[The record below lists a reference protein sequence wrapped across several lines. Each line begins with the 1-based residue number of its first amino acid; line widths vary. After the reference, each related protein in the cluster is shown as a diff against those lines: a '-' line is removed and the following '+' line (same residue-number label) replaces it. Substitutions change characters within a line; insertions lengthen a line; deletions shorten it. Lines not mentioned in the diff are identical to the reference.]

1 MQEADE
7 VWGANTMLLS
17 DPQAFRA
24 FQAAEH
30 ELESLERCSFAP
42 ENVAMIQAS
51 KLARVWELALATRY
65 YAPLLGSKV
74 PRLEGLPLTP
84 KSAVKETPE
93 LFYVLGGRPSLKYY
107 ETSGTTGTPTPTPRL
122 AEDIVW
128 NTLSVAS
135 AWRRVVQT
143 HDRVVSLLPSD
154 VVPIGDL
161 ISYVCEY
168 LGCCLVRCYPFAV
181 GVCDWERL
189 QQMFLRYQPTCLF
202 AAPGVLVQCMRLL
215 KARGTFMTLKQSVSK
230 IMLLGEVSTAG
241 LRRMLA
247 QNWEAEVYDASYGS
261 TETGTSAATCEAK
274 RLHALGHSFLLE
286 IHAGDRVHPLQPG
299 ARGELVVTTLNNHA
313 RPLLRYATGDLVAVE
328 SGATCMCGLQLPTL
342 TILGRK
348 EERLCV
354 NGVDLGVHAIEDAV
368 YGIPGI
374 TGYMIEVHGDGS
386 QARLLLEKDIDF
398 PGDGEQRIAGLKRA
412 FAAHGVVWDA
422 VTLLH
427 QLPSITKSGA
437 GQKNW
442 KKTNIRLVS

>member
-168 LGCCLVRCYPFAV
+168 LGC
-181 GVCDWERL
+181 
-189 QQMFLRYQPTCLF
+189 
-202 AAPGVLVQCMRLL
+202 CMRLL